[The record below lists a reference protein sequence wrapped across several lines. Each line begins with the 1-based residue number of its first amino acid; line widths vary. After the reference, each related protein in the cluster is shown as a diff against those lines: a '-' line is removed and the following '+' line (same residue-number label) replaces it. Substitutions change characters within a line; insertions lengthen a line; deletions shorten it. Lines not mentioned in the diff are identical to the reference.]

1 LLSTEKQLQD
11 EFQAQLTK
19 LQPVTDK
26 LNAIIKN
33 VTNVP
38 SNFVQCVG
46 KGLLAAVNIPKCS
59 TQSVASFTSLS
70 KELATTLQSGLQASN
85 QSDASNATATTL
97 QSAAAEYQ
105 DVDEETRECVQEA
118 VASSGTAEDPSTT
131 ADGSSD
137 TSDGSSDTAE
147 DPTDTS
153 VSA

>member
-38 SNFVQCVG
+38 SNFEQCVG
-46 KGLLAAVNIPKCS
+46 RSLLAALNIPKCS
-59 TQSVASFTSLS
+59 IQSAANFTSLS
-70 KELATTLQSGLQASN
+70 KELATTLQSGLQALN
-85 QSDASNATATTL
+85 QSDASNSTATTL

-137 TSDGSSDTAE
+137 TTA

-153 VSA
+153 GSA